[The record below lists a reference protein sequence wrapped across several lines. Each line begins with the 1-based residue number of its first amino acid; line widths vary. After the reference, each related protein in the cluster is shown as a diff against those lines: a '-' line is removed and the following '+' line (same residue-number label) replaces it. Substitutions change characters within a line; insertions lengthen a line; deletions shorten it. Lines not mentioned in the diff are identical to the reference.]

1 MDLLS
6 SKVCK
11 TQILEGI
18 IGENDKKYPLNL
30 RLNICDAIVVS
41 IITFLLSLFIE
52 ASIGVMWNMPGVGI
66 IFAVAFIGGIILY
79 SVAKK
84 K

>member
-1 MDLLS
+1 MMI
-6 SKVCK
+6 K
-11 TQILEGI
+11 
-18 IGENDKKYPLNL
+18 
-30 RLNICDAIVVS
+30 AIVVS

-79 SVAKK
+79 SVEKK